1 MNVHGCVSSINYLLS
16 YMEINF
22 QDNNNLV
29 NKGHSQNA
37 LHTSSKIYSL
47 SYMKI
52 NLMMHSHLMI
62 IQC

>member
-29 NKGHSQNA
+29 NRHSQMQTHFIHKLFLK
-37 LHTSSKIYSL
+37 LHE
-47 SYMKI
+47 
-52 NLMMHSHLMI
+52 N
-62 IQC
+62 